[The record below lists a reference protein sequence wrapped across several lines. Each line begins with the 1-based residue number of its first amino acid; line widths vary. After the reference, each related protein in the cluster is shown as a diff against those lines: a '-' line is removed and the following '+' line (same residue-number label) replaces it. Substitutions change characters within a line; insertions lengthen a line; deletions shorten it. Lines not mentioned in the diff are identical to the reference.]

1 MLVDGLTARGR
12 WWKRHSY
19 AFVFIEVIRV
29 LRGAIVGVG
38 TTNVTKLSR
47 QAQIMEARRV
57 ADEGTGLIDTRI
69 ETFGMVVVLLSPSRD
84 HVW

>member
-1 MLVDGLTARGR
+1 MPVDGLTARGR

-29 LRGAIVGVG
+29 LRGGVVGAG

-47 QAQIMEARRV
+47 QARIMEARRM
-57 ADEGTGLIDTRI
+57 ANEGTGSIDSRI
-69 ETFGMVVVLLSPSRD
+69 ETFGMVVVLSPSRD